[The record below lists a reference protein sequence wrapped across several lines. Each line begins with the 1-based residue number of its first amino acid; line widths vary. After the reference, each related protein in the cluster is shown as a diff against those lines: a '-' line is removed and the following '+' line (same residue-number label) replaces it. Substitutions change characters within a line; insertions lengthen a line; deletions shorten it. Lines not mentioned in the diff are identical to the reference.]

1 MASGTVSKE
10 SERAPVVRVRS
21 EPAFVLSSQPWKET
35 SVIAELLTRHHGRV
49 TVVARGAKRISSR
62 FRGIIMP
69 FVPLVVSFSGAGE
82 IKNLTDARWM
92 GSMTPNEHEGLVS
105 AFYVNELILRMTV
118 RGDSSVCLYNDYL
131 QVLSDLTLR
140 EGRELSVA
148 LRSFE
153 IKLLNSLGWSQ
164 ASKVEE
170 IDKGGIWTVRQGELV
185 CVDELYEGER
195 AVTRDTALA
204 VAAAKIT
211 PCADLREV
219 RDVLRRIIGYYVG
232 DKGLKTRKTLEI
244 WSQI

>member
-21 EPAFVLSSQPWKET
+21 EPAFVLSSQPWRET

-49 TVVARGAKRISSR
+49 TVVARGAKRVSSR

-92 GSMTPNEHEGLVS
+92 GPMT

-195 AVTRDTALA
+195 AVTRDTARA

>member
-1 MASGTVSKE
+1 
-10 SERAPVVRVRS
+10 
-21 EPAFVLSSQPWKET
+21 
-35 SVIAELLTRHHGRV
+35 
-49 TVVARGAKRISSR
+49 
-62 FRGIIMP
+62 
-69 FVPLVVSFSGAGE
+69 
-82 IKNLTDARWM
+82 
-92 GSMTPNEHEGLVS
+92 MTPNEHEGLVS

-195 AVTRDTALA
+195 AVTRDTARA

-219 RDVLRRIIGYYVG
+219 RDVLRRIIRYYVG